1 MDVMMNM
8 KLLDGPDKVSER
20 SFHYSLYS
28 LSVHFYLF
36 VRCIFV

>member
-1 MDVMMNM
+1 VDVMMNSKKKQ
-8 KLLDGPDKVSER
+8 KLLDGPVKVSER

-36 VRCIFV
+36 VR